1 MSDIAVSTDRVL
13 VDVAS
18 KGPSAPY
25 SSAAVWADLV
35 WTSGALPVEPDGAI
49 AKDFAQQVRTA
60 LSNLEESLHVA
71 GARWSSVLKVNG
83 FVADIELLPVLNEVY
98 NDIVLP
104 HGAPARTT
112 VEVSRFR
119 NGVQV
124 EFDAVAVRVPSGVH
138 R

>member
-1 MSDIAVSTDRVL
+1 MPDTSITADRVL

-18 KGPSAPY
+18 KSSAAPY

-35 WTSGALPVEPDGAI
+35 WTSGALPVEPDGTV
-49 AKDFAQQVRTA
+49 AKDFARQVRAA
-60 LSNLEESLHVA
+60 LSNLEESLHAA
-71 GARWSSVLKVNG
+71 GACWSSVLKVNG
-83 FVADIELLPVLNEVY
+83 YVADIELLPLLNEVY
-98 NDIVLP
+98 NAIVIP

-124 EFDAVAVRVPSGVH
+124 EFDAIAVRRTSGGD